1 MSVSFE
7 SVARAFGP
15 AMLMTEYPDV
25 TFVTY
30 AHISRSAIHHWNHCS
45 TVSTLAVEVVT

>member
-7 SVARAFGP
+7 SVSRAFGP
-15 AMLMTEYPDV
+15 AMLITEYPDV

-30 AHISRSAIHHWNHCS
+30 AHISRSAIHHWKPLLDGLN
-45 TVSTLAVEVVT
+45 VRR